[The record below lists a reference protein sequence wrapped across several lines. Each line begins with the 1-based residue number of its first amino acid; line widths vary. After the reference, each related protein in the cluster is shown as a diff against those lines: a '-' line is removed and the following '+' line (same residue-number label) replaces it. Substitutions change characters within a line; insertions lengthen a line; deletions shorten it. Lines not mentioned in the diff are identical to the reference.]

1 MVLRVGEEVVLIN
14 DCRHRHLACG
24 TATFHPY
31 HAALAAHTDALRQ
44 RDLGRQGQREVD
56 RGAGLDGGIDIETD
70 SARADVASLRRI
82 LLLIF
87 AVTTAYRQCNRQP
100 PPYPLLLLPPRSHPH
115 HQTAP

>member
-24 TATFHPY
+24 TATFHAY

-56 RGAGLDGGIDIETD
+56 RGDGLDGGIDIETT
-70 SARADVASLRRI
+70 SARATVARLLRM
-82 LLLIF
+82 LQLCL
-87 AVTTAYRQCNRQP
+87 ADTTAARRTTRARTCW
-100 PPYPLLLLPPRSHPH
+100 
-115 HQTAP
+115 